1 MMQVTQEQ
9 ITPCEIELQIEL
21 EAAELENAYEKTFQ
35 EAAQKVAVKGFR
47 KGKAPR
53 SMIEKY
59 VDLDKVMSVAT
70 DELLRPAYAKA
81 LEENGIQPVAA
92 ADVEIIKAEIGQPL
106 VFKARVPLAPKV
118 ELGDY
123 VGLEVERKVIAV
135 TDEQVEEELQRLI
148 RRHAEYPEITDRPAA
163 LGDIAV
169 VETKDESKEGAESQR
184 DVARIGDNYPEFDA
198 ALVGMS
204 AGEEKIVDIKYPED
218 HQSEDLRGKTIPFRT
233 TLVELREEKLPE
245 LSDDWVRQVFVGE
258 LPDGELAPPDAVDT
272 VEKLRQ
278 RIKSAIEKELQER
291 SDEQVRED
299 LLRKVIESSTV
310 CFPFSMV
317 EERVAKRFQDL
328 ASELKSRQVTLED
341 YLEKTGRTLEQIRD
355 EYEASVRRG
364 LTSALVIGE
373 IVARE
378 GLTVEEAD
386 LDAEIEA
393 IAAARRTTTAGVRA
407 LLDSTGD
414 KDALGNRI
422 LFKKAMDFL
431 VHASNIKNV
440 SVDAEAS

>member
-1 MMQVTQEQ
+1 MQVTQEQ

-21 EAAELENAYEKTFQ
+21 EAAELETAYEKTFR
-35 EAAQKVAVKGFR
+35 EAARKVTVPGFR

-53 SMIEKY
+53 PMIEKY
-59 VDLDKVMSVAT
+59 LDLDKVLGVAA

-81 LEENGIQPVAA
+81 LEEHSIQPFAP
-92 ADVEIIKAEIGQPL
+92 ADVEIIQAEIGQPL

-123 VGLEVERKVIAV
+123 VGLEVERKVIPV
-135 TDEQVEEELQRLI
+135 TDEHVEEEVQRLI

-163 LGDIAV
+163 HGDIAV
-169 VETKDESKEGAESQR
+169 VETKDESNEDADSQR
-184 DVARIGDNYPEFDA
+184 DVARIGENYPEFDA
-198 ALVGMS
+198 ALIGMS
-204 AGEEKIVDIKYPED
+204 IGEEKVVDIRYAED
-218 HQSEDLRGKTIPFRT
+218 HQSEELRGKTTPFRT
-233 TLVELREEKLPE
+233 TLVELREEKLPDLTDE
-245 LSDDWVRQVFVGE
+245 WVRQVFVGE
-258 LPDGELAPPDAVDT
+258 VPDGEQAPPDAVDT

-278 RIKSAIEKELQER
+278 RIRGAIEKASKES

-299 LLRKVIESSTV
+299 LLQKVIENSTV

-317 EERVAKRFQDL
+317 EERVAKRFEAL

-341 YLEKTGRTLEQIRD
+341 FLEKTGRTLEQIRD
-355 EYEASVRRG
+355 DYEASVRRS
-364 LTSALVIGE
+364 LTSALVVGE
-373 IVARE
+373 IVARQ
-378 GLTVEEAD
+378 GLTVEED
-386 LDAEIEA
+386 DMDAEIAA
-393 IAAARRTTTAGVRA
+393 IAAAKHTTTASIRA

-414 KDALGNRI
+414 EDALRNRI
-422 LFKKAMDFL
+422 LFKKAIDFL